1 MRSIAIMTQLQ
12 MKFKLL
18 LINHTPFVY
27 QVIHWQTNAPAI
39 SKSPEYPDC
48 SRTSNFETFSKL
60 FEKFIVFFNQ
70 CLKSQRWMA
79 MHDMPPVSWDKQM
92 LDVWYECT
100 CWCVYTH
107 AGKKEIVHKEEVEKK
122 QIAWMVLFVEW
133 SVFAWI
139 AVWPLLWWTV
149 CNIFNMKLC
158 AHTHILCM
166 QLTACGGMHSTL
178 NSYVWIKLENVDYF
192 FLVQLCP

>member
-122 QIAWMVLFVEW
+122 ANCLNGPFCWMVG
-133 SVFAWI
+133 
-139 AVWPLLWWTV
+139 
-149 CNIFNMKLC
+149 LC
-158 AHTHILCM
+158 LDCGLTTFMMDCM
-166 QLTACGGMHSTL
+166 QHFQHEVMCTHAHPLYAAYSMRRHAF
-178 NSYVWIKLENVDYF
+178 NS
-192 FLVQLCP
+192 